1 MKQRLGVF
9 IALEVLACVALLA
22 FGRAGGASIAMMAAF
37 PFAQIGDGLRALSLS
52 GSTGNVVAVAIYCIL
67 CLLPMLWMLIRAF
80 RKRVCGEDALLPLLS
95 GVLFAVMYW
104 MVNPA
109 YFAMHLGVGG
119 TGGTNRAFAGVAV
132 YSIIAGYAILRV
144 LRSFTQSE
152 GGRLIR
158 SLKWLMAAL
167 CAIFVYAIFGSGLD
181 GLLGAGM
188 ELKRANSALGG
199 AELLPSYI
207 FLAVQYLINAL
218 PYALSVAIIFAAIGL
233 LARLEENPYDEEI
246 AVSARGISW
255 LCRRAV
261 IAIMISQIAAN
272 VLQLALGALL
282 HSSRYTLSIP
292 LLTVIFVLAAL
303 LMAGYF
309 EQARLIK
316 DDNDSII

>member
-1 MKQRLGVF
+1 MKQRLGIF
-9 IALEVLACVALLA
+9 LTLEVLVCVALLA
-22 FGRAGGASIAMMAAF
+22 FGRAGGESIAMMAAI
-37 PFAQIGDGLRALSLS
+37 PFAQIGDGLRTLSLS
-52 GSTGNVVAVAIYCIL
+52 GSAGNAAAVAIYCIL
-67 CLLPMLWMLIRAF
+67 CLSPMLWLLIRVL
-80 RKRVCGEDALLPLLS
+80 RKRVHWEDALLPLLS

-109 YFAMHLGVGG
+109 YFAMHLGLGG
-119 TGGTNRAFAGVAV
+119 VGGTNRAFAGIAV
-132 YSIIAGYAILRV
+132 YSIIAGYAIFRV
-144 LRSFTQSE
+144 LRRFTRSE
-152 GGRLIR
+152 GGKLIR

-181 GLLGAGM
+181 GLLGAGS

-207 FLAVQYLINAL
+207 FLAVQYLVNAL
-218 PYALSVAIIFAAIGL
+218 SYALAVAIVFAALGFL
-233 LARLEENPYDEEI
+233 ERLEEDTYGEGV
-246 AVSARGISW
+246 AVSARGISR
-255 LCRRAV
+255 LCRWAV
-261 IAIMISQIAAN
+261 IAIMLSQIAAN

-282 HSSRYTLSIP
+282 HSSHYTLSIP

-303 LMAGYF
+303 LLAGYF